1 MITANK
7 KGRLTVLGAVA
18 IGAVVALAGCSSSDP
33 LSSGDS
39 SASSDGDTLVI
50 GSQQYYSNEI
60 IAELYAQALEA
71 KGYTVD
77 RQYQI
82 GQREVYLPELESGEI
97 DVFPEYTGNLLQ
109 YYDQEETAK
118 SPEEVE
124 AALAEALPDGL
135 TALKAAEASDQDSY
149 NVTKEFSEENDIT
162 SLADLKNYSGT
173 LALGAPPEN
182 AERPYGPPGLK
193 SIYGVDVTS
202 TPIDDGGGPLTV
214 KALTDGSVQL
224 ADIYTASPLIA
235 ENDLVTLDDP
245 ENMILPQNV
254 VPIVSDKVDSDAQ
267 DVIDSVDAILSPS
280 DLQELNSK
288 SQTDKESSA
297 TIAKDYLTEKGLLD
311 N

>member
-1 MITANK
+1 VITANK

-18 IGAVVALAGCSSSDP
+18 IGAMVALAGCASSDP

-39 SASSDGDTLVI
+39 SASGDGDTLVI

-71 KGYTVD
+71 KGYKVD

-82 GQREVYLPELESGEI
+82 GQREVYLPELESGKI

-109 YYDQEETAK
+109 YYDKEETAK

-124 AALAEALPDGL
+124 TALAAALPDGL
-135 TALKAAEASDQDSY
+135 TALKAAAASDQDSY
-149 NVTKEFSEENDIT
+149 NVTKEFSEDNDIT

-173 LALGAPPEN
+173 LTLGAPPEN

-193 SIYGVDVTS
+193 SVYGVDVTS

-267 DVIDSVDAILSPS
+267 DVIESVDAVLSAS
-280 DLQELNSK
+280 DLQKLNSK

-311 N
+311 S

>member
-18 IGAVVALAGCSSSDP
+18 IGAMVALAGCSSSDP

-82 GQREVYLPELESGEI
+82 GQREVYLPELESGKI

-109 YYDQEETAK
+109 YYDKEETAK

-124 AALAEALPDGL
+124 SALAAALPSGL
-135 TALKAAEASDQDSY
+135 TALKAAAASDQDSY

-162 SLADLKNYSGT
+162 SLADLKDYSGT
-173 LALGAPPEN
+173 LTLGAPPEN

-224 ADIYTASPLIA
+224 ADIYTASPLIP
-235 ENDLVTLDDP
+235 ENDLVTLEDP

-267 DVIDSVDAILSPS
+267 DVIESVDAVLSAS

-311 N
+311 S

>member
-18 IGAVVALAGCSSSDP
+18 IGAMVALAGCASSDP

-71 KGYTVD
+71 KGYMVD

-82 GQREVYLPELESGEI
+82 GQREVYLPELESGKI

-109 YYDQEETAK
+109 YYDKDETAK

-124 AALAEALPDGL
+124 TALAAALPSGL
-135 TALKAAEASDQDSY
+135 TALKAAAASDQDSY

-162 SLADLKNYSGT
+162 SLADLKDYSGT
-173 LALGAPPEN
+173 LTLGAPPEN

-235 ENDLVTLDDP
+235 ENDLVTLEDP

-267 DVIDSVDAILSPS
+267 DVIDSVDEVLSAS
-280 DLQELNSK
+280 DLQKLNSK

-311 N
+311 S

>member
-18 IGAVVALAGCSSSDP
+18 IGAMVALAGCASSDP

-39 SASSDGDTLVI
+39 SASGDGDTLVI

-71 KGYTVD
+71 KGYKVD

-82 GQREVYLPELESGEI
+82 GQREVYLPELESGKI

-109 YYDQEETAK
+109 YYDKEETAK

-124 AALAEALPDGL
+124 TALAAALPDGL
-135 TALKAAEASDQDSY
+135 TALKAAAASDQDSY

-173 LALGAPPEN
+173 LTLGAPPEN

-224 ADIYTASPLIA
+224 ADIYTASPLIT
-235 ENDLVTLDDP
+235 ENDLVTLEDP

-254 VPIVSDKVDSDAQ
+254 VAIVSDKVDSDAQ
-267 DVIDSVDAILSPS
+267 DVIDSVDAVLSAS
-280 DLQELNSK
+280 DLQQLNSK

-311 N
+311 S

>member
-1 MITANK
+1 VINTAK

-18 IGAVVALAGCSSSDP
+18 IGAMVALAGCASSDP

-39 SASSDGDTLVI
+39 SASGDGDTLVI

-71 KGYTVD
+71 KGYKVD

-82 GQREVYLPELESGEI
+82 GQREVYLPELESGKI

-109 YYDQEETAK
+109 YYDKEETAK

-124 AALAEALPDGL
+124 TALAAALPDGL
-135 TALKAAEASDQDSY
+135 TALKAAAASDQDSY

-173 LALGAPPEN
+173 LTLGAPPEN

-224 ADIYTASPLIA
+224 ADIYTASPLIT
-235 ENDLVTLDDP
+235 ENDLVTLEDP

-267 DVIDSVDAILSPS
+267 DVIDSVDAVLSAS
-280 DLQELNSK
+280 DLQQLNSK

-311 N
+311 S

>member
-1 MITANK
+1 VITANK

-18 IGAVVALAGCSSSDP
+18 IGAMVALAGCSSSDP

-39 SASSDGDTLVI
+39 SESSDGDTLVV

-71 KGYTVD
+71 KGYKVD

-82 GQREVYLPELESGEI
+82 GQREVYLPELESGKI

-109 YYDQEETAK
+109 YYDKDETAK

-124 AALAEALPDGL
+124 TALAAALPDGL
-135 TALKAAEASDQDSY
+135 TALEAAEASDQDSY

-162 SLADLKNYSGT
+162 SLADLKDYSGT
-173 LALGAPPEN
+173 LTLGAPPEN

-193 SIYGVDVTS
+193 SVYGVDVTS

-235 ENDLVTLDDP
+235 ENDLVTLEDP

-267 DVIDSVDAILSPS
+267 DVIESVDAVLSAS

-311 N
+311 S

>member
-82 GQREVYLPELESGEI
+82 GQREVYLPELESGKI

-109 YYDQEETAK
+109 YYDKEETAK

-173 LALGAPPEN
+173 LTLGAPPEN

-193 SIYGVDVTS
+193 SVYGVDVTS

-297 TIAKDYLTEKGLLD
+297 TIAKDYLTDKGLLD

>member
-1 MITANK
+1 VITANK

-82 GQREVYLPELESGEI
+82 GQREVYLPELESGKI

-109 YYDQEETAK
+109 YYDKEETAK

-173 LALGAPPEN
+173 LTLGAPPEN

-193 SIYGVDVTS
+193 SVYGVDVTS

>member
-18 IGAVVALAGCSSSDP
+18 IGAMVALAGCASSDP

-82 GQREVYLPELESGEI
+82 GQREVYLPELESGKI

-109 YYDQEETAK
+109 YYDKEETAK

-162 SLADLKNYSGT
+162 SLADLKDYSGT
-173 LALGAPPEN
+173 LTLGAPPEN

-311 N
+311 S

>member
-1 MITANK
+1 VITANK

-18 IGAVVALAGCSSSDP
+18 IGAMVALAGCSSSDP

-39 SASSDGDTLVI
+39 SSSNDGDTLVI

-82 GQREVYLPELESGEI
+82 GQREVYLPELESGDI

-109 YYDQEETAK
+109 YYDKEESAK
-118 SPEEVE
+118 SPDEVE

-135 TALKAAEASDQDSY
+135 TALEAAEASDQDSY

-162 SLADLKNYSGT
+162 SLADLKDYSGT
-173 LALGAPPEN
+173 LTLGAPPEN

-193 SIYGVDVTS
+193 GIYGVDVTS

-214 KALTDGSVQL
+214 KALVDGSVQL

-267 DVIDSVDAILSPS
+267 DVINSVDAVLSAS
-280 DLQELNSK
+280 DLQQLNSK

-297 TIAKDYLTEKGLLD
+297 TIAKEYLTDKGLLD
-311 N
+311 

>member
-1 MITANK
+1 M
-7 KGRLTVLGAVA
+7 
-18 IGAVVALAGCSSSDP
+18 VALAGCSSSDP

-39 SASSDGDTLVI
+39 SSSSDGDTIVV

-71 KGYTVD
+71 KGYKVS
-77 RQYQI
+77 REYQI
-82 GQREVYLPELESGEI
+82 GQREVYLPELESGKI

-109 YYDQEETAK
+109 YYDKEETAK

-124 AALAEALPDGL
+124 TALAAALPDGL
-135 TALKAAEASDQDSY
+135 TALKAAAASDQDSY
-149 NVTKEFSEENDIT
+149 NVTKEFSEDNDIT

-173 LALGAPPEN
+173 LTLGAPPEN

-267 DVIDSVDAILSPS
+267 DVIESVDAVLSAS
-280 DLQELNSK
+280 DLQKLNSK

-311 N
+311 S

>member
-18 IGAVVALAGCSSSDP
+18 IGAMVALAGCSSSDP

-39 SASSDGDTLVI
+39 SSSSDGDTIVV

-71 KGYTVD
+71 KGYKVS
-77 RQYQI
+77 REYQI
-82 GQREVYLPELESGEI
+82 GQREVYLPELESGKI

-109 YYDQEETAK
+109 YYDKEETAK

-124 AALAEALPDGL
+124 TALAAALPDGL
-135 TALKAAEASDQDSY
+135 TALKAAAASDQDSY
-149 NVTKEFSEENDIT
+149 NVTKEFSEDNDIT

-173 LALGAPPEN
+173 LTLGAPPEN

-267 DVIDSVDAILSPS
+267 DVIESVDAVLSAS
-280 DLQELNSK
+280 DLQKLNSK

-311 N
+311 S

>member
-1 MITANK
+1 VINTAK

-18 IGAVVALAGCSSSDP
+18 IGAMVALAGCASSDP
-33 LSSGDS
+33 LSDGGGDA
-39 SASSDGDTLVI
+39 SASSDTIVV

-60 IAELYAQALEA
+60 IAELYAQALEDG
-71 KGYTVD
+71 GYTVQ
-77 RQYQI
+77 REYQI

-109 YYDQEETAK
+109 YYDKESTAK

-124 AALAEALPDGL
+124 AALADALPEGL
-135 TALKAAEASDQDSY
+135 TALTASEASDQDSY
-149 NVTKEFSEENDIT
+149 TVTKEFSEENDIT
-162 SLADLKNYSGT
+162 SLADLKDYDGT
-173 LALGAPPEN
+173 LAVGAPPEN

-214 KALTDGSVQL
+214 KALLDGSVQL
-224 ADIYTASPLIA
+224 ADVYTASPLIA

-254 VPIVSDKVDSDAQ
+254 VPIVSDKVDQGAQ
-267 DVIDSVDAILSPS
+267 DIIDAVDAALSAK
-280 DLQELNSK
+280 DLQELNAK
-288 SQTDKESSA
+288 SQTDQESSA
-297 TIAKDYLTEKGLLD
+297 TIAKDYLTSKDLIG
-311 N
+311 

>member
-1 MITANK
+1 VITANK

-18 IGAVVALAGCSSSDP
+18 IGAMVALAGCASSDP

-39 SASSDGDTLVI
+39 SASGDGDTLVV

-71 KGYTVD
+71 KGYKVD

-82 GQREVYLPELESGEI
+82 GQREVYLPELESGKI

-109 YYDQEETAK
+109 YYDKDETAK

-124 AALAEALPDGL
+124 TALAAALPEGL
-135 TALKAAEASDQDSY
+135 TALEAAEASDQDSY

-162 SLADLKNYSGT
+162 SLADLKDYSGT
-173 LALGAPPEN
+173 LTLGAPPEN

-193 SIYGVDVTS
+193 SVYGVDVTS

-235 ENDLVTLDDP
+235 ENDLVTLEDP

-267 DVIDSVDAILSPS
+267 DVIESVDAVLSAS

-311 N
+311 S

>member
-1 MITANK
+1 VITANK

-18 IGAVVALAGCSSSDP
+18 IGAMVALAGCSSSDP

-39 SASSDGDTLVI
+39 SESSDGDTLVV

-71 KGYTVD
+71 KGYKVD

-82 GQREVYLPELESGEI
+82 GQREVYLPELESGKI

-109 YYDQEETAK
+109 YYDKDETAK

-124 AALAEALPDGL
+124 TALAAALPDGL
-135 TALKAAEASDQDSY
+135 TALEAAEASDQDSY

-162 SLADLKNYSGT
+162 SLADLKDYSGT
-173 LALGAPPEN
+173 LTLGAPPEN

-193 SIYGVDVTS
+193 SVYGVDVTS

-224 ADIYTASPLIA
+224 ADIYTASPLIT
-235 ENDLVTLDDP
+235 ENDLVTLEDP

-267 DVIDSVDAILSPS
+267 DVIESVDAVLSAS

-311 N
+311 S

>member
-1 MITANK
+1 VITANK

-18 IGAVVALAGCSSSDP
+18 IGAMVALAGCSSSDP

-39 SASSDGDTLVI
+39 SESSDGATLVV

-71 KGYTVD
+71 KGYKVD

-82 GQREVYLPELESGEI
+82 GQREVYLPELESGKI

-109 YYDQEETAK
+109 YYDKDETAK

-124 AALAEALPDGL
+124 TALAAALPDGL
-135 TALKAAEASDQDSY
+135 TALEAAEASDQDSY

-162 SLADLKNYSGT
+162 SLADLKDYSGT
-173 LALGAPPEN
+173 LTLGAPPEN

-193 SIYGVDVTS
+193 SVYGVDVTS

-235 ENDLVTLDDP
+235 ENDLVTLEDP

-267 DVIDSVDAILSPS
+267 DVIESVDAVLSAS

-311 N
+311 S

>member
-1 MITANK
+1 VITANK

-18 IGAVVALAGCSSSDP
+18 IGAMVALAGCSSSDP

-39 SASSDGDTLVI
+39 SASSDGDTIVV

-71 KGYTVD
+71 KGYKVD

-82 GQREVYLPELESGEI
+82 GQREVYLPELESGKI

-109 YYDQEETAK
+109 YYDKDETAK

-124 AALAEALPDGL
+124 TALAAALPDGL

-173 LALGAPPEN
+173 LTLGAPPEN

-193 SIYGVDVTS
+193 SVYGVDVTS

-224 ADIYTASPLIA
+224 ADIYTASPLIS
-235 ENDLVTLDDP
+235 ENDLVTLEDP

-267 DVIDSVDAILSPS
+267 DVIESVDAALSAS
-280 DLQELNSK
+280 DLQKLNSK

-311 N
+311 S

>member
-18 IGAVVALAGCSSSDP
+18 IGAMVALAGCSSSDP

-82 GQREVYLPELESGEI
+82 GQREVYLPELESGKI

-109 YYDQEETAK
+109 YYDKEETAK

-149 NVTKEFSEENDIT
+149 NVTKQFSEDNDIT
-162 SLADLKNYSGT
+162 SLADLKDYSGT

-193 SIYGVDVTS
+193 SVYGVDVTS

-267 DVIDSVDAILSPS
+267 DVIDSVDAVLSPS
-280 DLQELNSK
+280 DLQQLNSK

-311 N
+311 S

>member
-18 IGAVVALAGCSSSDP
+18 IGAMVALAGCASSDP

-82 GQREVYLPELESGEI
+82 GQREVYLPELESGKI

-109 YYDQEETAK
+109 YYDKEETAK

-149 NVTKEFSEENDIT
+149 NVTKQFSEDNDIT
-162 SLADLKNYSGT
+162 SLADLKDYSGT

-193 SIYGVDVTS
+193 SVYGVDVTS

-311 N
+311 Q

>member
-18 IGAVVALAGCSSSDP
+18 IGAMVALAGCASSDP

-39 SASSDGDTLVI
+39 SASGDGDTLVI

-82 GQREVYLPELESGEI
+82 GQREVYLPELESGKI

-109 YYDQEETAK
+109 YYDKEETAK

-124 AALAEALPDGL
+124 TALAAALPDGL
-135 TALKAAEASDQDSY
+135 TALKAAAASDQDSY

-173 LALGAPPEN
+173 LTLGAPPEN

-224 ADIYTASPLIA
+224 ADIYTASPLIT
-235 ENDLVTLDDP
+235 ENDLVTLEDP

-267 DVIDSVDAILSPS
+267 DVIDSVDAVLSAS
-280 DLQELNSK
+280 DLQQLNSK

-311 N
+311 S

>member
-18 IGAVVALAGCSSSDP
+18 IGAMVALAGCASSDP

-39 SASSDGDTLVI
+39 SASGDGDTLVI

-71 KGYTVD
+71 KGYKVD

-82 GQREVYLPELESGEI
+82 GQREVYLPELESGKI

-109 YYDQEETAK
+109 YYDKEETAK

-124 AALAEALPDGL
+124 TALAAALPDGL
-135 TALKAAEASDQDSY
+135 TALKAAAASDQDSY
-149 NVTKEFSEENDIT
+149 NVTKEFSEDNDIT

-173 LALGAPPEN
+173 LTLGAPPEN

-235 ENDLVTLDDP
+235 ENDLVTLEDP

-267 DVIDSVDAILSPS
+267 DVIDSVDAVLSAS

-311 N
+311 S

>member
-1 MITANK
+1 M
-7 KGRLTVLGAVA
+7 
-18 IGAVVALAGCSSSDP
+18 VALAGCASSDP

-39 SASSDGDTLVI
+39 SASGDGDTLVI

-71 KGYTVD
+71 KGYKVD

-82 GQREVYLPELESGEI
+82 GQREVYLPELESGKI

-109 YYDQEETAK
+109 YYDKEETAK

-124 AALAEALPDGL
+124 TALAAALPDGL
-135 TALKAAEASDQDSY
+135 TALKAAAASDQDSY

-173 LALGAPPEN
+173 LTLGAPPEN

-224 ADIYTASPLIA
+224 ADIYTASPLIT
-235 ENDLVTLDDP
+235 ENDLVTLEDP

-267 DVIDSVDAILSPS
+267 DVIDSVDAVLSAS
-280 DLQELNSK
+280 DLQQLNSK

-311 N
+311 S

>member
-82 GQREVYLPELESGEI
+82 GQREVYLPELESGKI

-109 YYDQEETAK
+109 YYDKEETAK

-173 LALGAPPEN
+173 LTLGAPPEN

-193 SIYGVDVTS
+193 SVYGVDVTS

>member
-39 SASSDGDTLVI
+39 SESSDGDTLVI

-82 GQREVYLPELESGEI
+82 GQREVYLPELESGKI

-109 YYDQEETAK
+109 YYDKEETAK

-124 AALAEALPDGL
+124 TALAAALPSGL
-135 TALKAAEASDQDSY
+135 TALKAAAASDQDSY
-149 NVTKEFSEENDIT
+149 NVTKKFSEDNDIT
-162 SLADLKNYSGT
+162 SLADLKDYSGT

-193 SIYGVDVTS
+193 SVYGVDVTS

-235 ENDLVTLDDP
+235 ENDLVTLEDP

-267 DVIDSVDAILSPS
+267 AVIESVDAVLSAS
-280 DLQELNSK
+280 DLQKLNSK

-311 N
+311 S